1 MTLKWFLVKVSLIFL
16 LASASGKDQSSVVPY
31 AINEMIN
38 EHFTKLT
45 ATWPGNVDIVVIG
58 EETREVTRL
67 INKLLSIK
75 SFEVKIKVK
84 NAKLSGDKKFMLND
98 SSIVL
103 FDSAQNFKAVAAK
116 LIWVPDPR
124 KRIQHLVHVPGLK
137 TSDIS
142 ETIDDGF
149 EIDHVNFL
157 MNEDKKSIELVAG
170 FMFTEHAC
178 RELQFK
184 SINHFDK
191 TTRKWENSIFYPEKY
206 RNFHGCELKIS
217 RGGNL
222 DNSKNKRV
230 VLAIFEGLLNA
241 KLNVLRHKTAF
252 DDCDECDLT
261 RECDVMYKAYNDE
274 DYIIANPHLFE
285 TYTFAVPPGEAYTD
299 IQRMFMMFSF
309 ELWIAIVSTLLIG
322 FMTTLS
328 LRFVSRT
335 ARNFIVGCYVHH
347 PTMNLISIFLTG
359 GQVRMPGR
367 NFARFL
373 VTLFIIW
380 SLIIRTC
387 HQSMLFQLMQA
398 DLRKEPIKTLGEL
411 FESELTLHDDL
422 DGMETSYVSNENF
435 WERMAMTSTR
445 FVAGLS

>member
-1 MTLKWFLVKVSLIFL
+1 MKMKWFLMKVSLIFL

-184 SINHFDK
+184 SINRFDRK
-191 TTRKWENSIFYPEKY
+191 TRKWENSIFYPEKY
-206 RNFHGCELKIS
+206 RNFHGCQLKIS
-217 RGGNL
+217 TAYEYNK
-222 DNSKNKRV
+222 KNGVIMKE
-230 VLAIFEGLLNA
+230 IFEEVLNA
-241 KLNVLRHKTAF
+241 KLDVLKDKKSF
-252 DDCDECDLT
+252 DDCEECDLT
-261 RECDVMYKAYNDE
+261 RQSDIMEKLYNDE
-274 DYIIANPHLFE
+274 DFIFGNPHIFDHF
-285 TYTFAVPPGEAYTD
+285 TFMVPPGEPYTD
-299 IQRMFMMFSF
+299 IQRMFMMFSL

-328 LRFVSRT
+328 LGFVSRT
-335 ARNFIVGCYVHH
+335 ARNFIVGRYVHN
-347 PTMNLISIFLTG
+347 PTLNLVSIFLTG
-359 GQVRMPGR
+359 AQVRMPGR

-387 HQSMLFQLMQA
+387 HQSMLFELMQA
-398 DLRKEPIKTLGEL
+398 DLRKEPIKTLDEL
-411 FESELTLHDDL
+411 FESDLTLHDEVN
-422 DGMETSYVSNENF
+422 GKQTSYVSNENF

-445 FVAGLS
+445 FVEWLA